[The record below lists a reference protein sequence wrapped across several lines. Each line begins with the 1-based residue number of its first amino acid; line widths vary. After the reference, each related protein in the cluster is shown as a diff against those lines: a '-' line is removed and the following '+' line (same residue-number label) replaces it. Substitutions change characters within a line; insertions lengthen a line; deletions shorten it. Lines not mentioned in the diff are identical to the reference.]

1 MDAHDWDAR
10 YAGDELTW
18 GAAADPTVVAVATAL
33 TAGRALDL
41 GCGEGRNALWLANR
55 GWRVTAVDFSTVALT
70 KGHRAAAHS
79 PRSVRDRVD
88 WVRADVTQVELPPN
102 YDLVLLTY
110 LHLPRSPRRALLR
123 RASAALAPGGTLLLL
138 GHAAVA
144 HAHFPVEP
152 ETLCLPEELTEDLD
166 GTGLRV
172 VATPQGGGD
181 DAGVATDLVVIATK
195 PSLGS

>member
-18 GAAADPTVVAVATAL
+18 GAAADPAVVALATAL
-33 TAGRALDL
+33 PAGRALDL

-102 YDLVLLTY
+102 YDLVLLSY

-123 RASAALAPGGTLLLL
+123 RAAAALAPGGTLLLL
-138 GHAAVA
+138 GHSSTA
-144 HAHFPVEP
+144 HAHFPVTS

-172 VATPQGGGD
+172 VATPAGGGAD
-181 DAGVATDLVVIATK
+181 SGVASDVAVTATK
-195 PSLGS
+195 PPLGS

>member
-10 YAGDELTW
+10 YAGDDLTW
-18 GAAADPTVVAVATAL
+18 GAAADPTVVALTTTL

-88 WVRADVTQVELPPN
+88 WVRADVTQVDLPSN
-102 YDLVLLTY
+102 YDLVLLSY
-110 LHLPRSPRRALLR
+110 LHLPGSPRRSLLR
-123 RASAALAPGGTLLLL
+123 RAAAALAPGGTLLLV
-138 GHAAVA
+138 GHSSTA
-144 HAHFPVEP
+144 HANFPVESG
-152 ETLCLPEELTEDLD
+152 TLCLPEELTEDLD
-166 GTGLRV
+166 GTGLSV
-172 VATPQGGGD
+172 VATQRGGGAD
-181 DAGVATDLVVIATK
+181 SGVPTDLVVIATK
-195 PSLGS
+195 PPLGS

>member
-88 WVRADVTQVELPPN
+88 WVRADVTQVELPSD
-102 YDLVLLTY
+102 YDLVLLSY
-110 LHLPRSPRRALLR
+110 LHLPRSERRALLR
-123 RASAALAPGGTLLLL
+123 RAAGALTLGGTLLIL
-138 GHAAVA
+138 GHAATE
-144 HAHFPVEP
+144 HSEFPVEL
-152 ETLCLPEELTEDLD
+152 ETLCRPNELAEDLE

-172 VATPQGGGD
+172 TITPQGRGTES
-181 DAGVATDLVVIATK
+181 GVTEDLVVIATN
-195 PSLGS
+195 PPLGS